1 MIIKIKSRRYKIVEI
16 IKTKEFIKKIYKS
29 SNSYSYKEIA
39 QITKFKNNDILLSM
53 TNGVDISLKYDI
65 KYNKWFQED
74 LKKYFKN
81 DDEILEFFF

>member
-1 MIIKIKSRRYKIVEI
+1 MIIKIKARRYKIVEI

>member
-1 MIIKIKSRRYKIVEI
+1 MIARRYKIVEI

>member
-16 IKTKEFIKKIYKS
+16 IKTKECIKKIYKS

>member
-1 MIIKIKSRRYKIVEI
+1 MIIKIKARRYKIVEI

-65 KYNKWFQED
+65 KYNKWFQQD
-74 LKKYFKN
+74 IKKYFKN